1 VLVGK
6 ALAVALRPLGTLQDL
21 HTPAGGNGAGDPE
34 RRREDDIDQLPSLD
48 IDWSNFP
55 VSTLSGRSALHL
67 KSRWRCFPRVD
78 WQAQK
83 REKPGKHDADRQQR
97 RGNGPSNERDGGV
110 HSGWPAVRPHRR

>member
-1 VLVGK
+1 VSLQ
-6 ALAVALRPLGTLQDL
+6 LADPHRSEREWEGCAVNGRSRDDHRTAPVDPFRTFGSAFEIEVALL
-21 HTPAGGNGAGDPE
+21 
-34 RRREDDIDQLPSLD
+34 
-48 IDWSNFP
+48 
-55 VSTLSGRSALHL
+55 
-67 KSRWRCFPRVD
+67 PRVD